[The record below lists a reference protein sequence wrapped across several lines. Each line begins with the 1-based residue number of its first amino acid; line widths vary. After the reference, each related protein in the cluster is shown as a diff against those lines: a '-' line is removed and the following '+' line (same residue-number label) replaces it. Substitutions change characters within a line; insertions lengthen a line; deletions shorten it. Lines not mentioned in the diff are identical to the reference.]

1 MVAYMTLTANN
12 LTMKPSSHK
21 MSNKFDSYVK
31 KNKQMSIHYT
41 QVGIIGAGPAGL
53 FLSKQLHLKGID
65 NVLIESRSRDYVENR
80 LRAGLLE
87 QNTTDLLTE
96 MGVAHHL
103 KAKGIP
109 HHGVLLSFNGERVH
123 IPFEELTGGRRI
135 TIYGQRFVVRD
146 LLANLVDVEK
156 KPIHFEAK
164 ATKIEGIEGQQAII
178 HFEKAGKS
186 HEIHCDYVAACDGYH
201 GVGRQTLPTATF
213 NTHRIEYPFSW
224 LGILAE
230 TPPSSDELIYAFHK
244 RGFALLSYRSPTV
257 SRLYIQV
264 PNDDH
269 VDNWPDA
276 KLWEELDRRLGTK
289 GWSLNQGPI
298 TQKGITPMRSYMIDH
313 LQHGRL
319 FLAGDAAHIVP
330 PTGGKGL
337 NLAVADVKL
346 LAKAFARKYHHTDTS
361 LLESYSRDALRRVWR
376 TQHFSNF
383 MTQQFHKRFENGSF
397 DYHLQK
403 AQFDYIK
410 TSLAMRTTIAENYVG
425 LKHL

>member
-1 MVAYMTLTANN
+1 MNSKTI
-12 LTMKPSSHK
+12 K
-21 MSNKFDSYVK
+21 
-31 KNKQMSIHYT
+31 T

-53 FLSKQLHLKGID
+53 FLSKQLHLAGID
-65 NVLIESRSRDYVENR
+65 NVIIESRSRDYVENR

-87 QNTTDLLTE
+87 QNTTDLLEE
-96 MGVAHHL
+96 MGVAHNL
-103 KAKGIP
+103 KEKGIP
-109 HHGVLLSFNGERVH
+109 HHGVLLSFNGDRVH
-123 IPFEELTGGRRI
+123 VPFEELTGGRKI

-146 LLANLVDVEK
+146 LIANLVDVENR
-156 KPIHFEAK
+156 PVHFEAK
-164 ATKIEGIEGQQAII
+164 ASKIEGIESDSPSI
-178 HFEKAGKS
+178 HFEMNGED
-186 HEIHCDYVAACDGYH
+186 HVIECDYVAACDGYH
-201 GVGRQTLPTATF
+201 GVGRQTLPEHTF

-264 PNDDH
+264 DNDDH
-269 VDNWPDA
+269 VDNWPDE
-276 KLWEELDRRLGTK
+276 KLWDELELRLGTD
-289 GWSLNQGPI
+289 GWKLNRGPI
-298 TQKGITPMRSYMIDH
+298 IQKGITPMRSYMIDH
-313 LQHGRL
+313 MQHGRM
-319 FLAGDAAHIVP
+319 FMAGDAAHIVP

-346 LAKAFARKYHHTDTS
+346 LAKAFKAQYFNNDNS
-361 LLESYSRDALRRVWR
+361 LLDSYSNDALKRVWR

-383 MTQQFHKRFENGSF
+383 MTQQFHKRFENESF

-410 TSLAMRTTIAENYVG
+410 TSEQMRSTVAENYVG
-425 LKHL
+425 LKTI

>member
-1 MVAYMTLTANN
+1 MDKST
-12 LTMKPSSHK
+12 
-21 MSNKFDSYVK
+21 
-31 KNKQMSIHYT
+31 T

-53 FLSKQLHLKGID
+53 FLSKILHSQGID
-65 NVLIESRSRDYVENR
+65 NIILESRSRHYVENR

-87 QNTTDLLTE
+87 HNTVELLKE
-96 MGVAHHL
+96 LGVGHNLEAQ
-103 KAKGIP
+103 GIP
-109 HHGVLLSFNGERVH
+109 HHGVLLSFNGDRVH
-123 IPFEELTGGRRI
+123 IPFEELTDGRSI

-146 LLANLVDVEK
+146 LIADLVDK
-156 KPIHFEAK
+156 NNYTIHFEAI
-164 ATKIEGIEGQQAII
+164 ASKIEGIESDTPII
-178 HFEKAGKS
+178 YYEKDGES

-201 GVGRQTLPTATF
+201 GVGRQTLPTHTF

-230 TPPSSDELIYAFHK
+230 TPPSSDELIYAFHR

-269 VDNWPDA
+269 IDNWPDD
-276 KLWEELDRRLGTK
+276 KLWDELDIRLGTK
-289 GWSLNQGPI
+289 NWTLNRGPI
-298 TQKGITPMRSYMIDH
+298 IQKGITPMRSYMIDQM
-313 LQHGRL
+313 QHGRL
-319 FLAGDAAHIVP
+319 FMAGDAAHIVP

-346 LAKAFARKYHHTDTS
+346 LGKALIAKYHQNEDN
-361 LLESYSRDALRRVWR
+361 LLESYSDDALRRIWR

-383 MTQQFHKRFENGSF
+383 MTQQFHKRFDNDSF

-410 TSLAMRTTIAENYVG
+410 NSAAMRTTIAENYVG
-425 LKHL
+425 LKTI

>member
-1 MVAYMTLTANN
+1 
-12 LTMKPSSHK
+12 
-21 MSNKFDSYVK
+21 MSKYP
-31 KNKQMSIHYT
+31 T

-53 FLSKQLHLKGID
+53 TLSKILHSQGID
-65 NVLIESRSRDYVENR
+65 NIVLENRTRHYCENR

-87 QNTTDLLTE
+87 HNTVELLKE
-96 MGVAHHL
+96 LGVGENL
-103 KAKGIP
+103 EAKGIP
-109 HHGVLLSFNGERVH
+109 HHGVMLSFNGDRVH
-123 IPFEELTGGRRI
+123 IPFEALTNGRSI

-146 LLANLVDVEK
+146 LLANLIDKENRT
-156 KPIHFEAK
+156 IHFEAK
-164 ATKIEGIEGQQAII
+164 ATKIEGIETNNPII
-178 HFEKAGKS
+178 YYEQNGES
-186 HEIHCDYVAACDGYH
+186 HEIHCDFVAACDGYH
-201 GVGRQTLPTATF
+201 GIGRQSLPTHTF

-264 PNDDH
+264 DNGDH
-269 VDNWPDA
+269 VDNWSDD
-276 KLWEELDRRLGTK
+276 KLWEELDIRLGTK
-289 GWSLNQGPI
+289 DWTLNHGPI
-298 TQKGITPMRSYMIDH
+298 IQKSITPMRSYMIDH
-313 LQHGRL
+313 MQHGRL
-319 FLAGDAAHIVP
+319 FMAGDAAHIVP

-346 LAKAFARKYHHTDTS
+346 LGKAFASHYQNSDNS
-361 LLESYSRDALRRVWR
+361 LLDSYSEDALRRVWR

-410 TSLAMRTTIAENYVG
+410 NSEAMRTTISENYVG
-425 LKHL
+425 LKEV

>member
-1 MVAYMTLTANN
+1 MS
-12 LTMKPSSHK
+12 KSS
-21 MSNKFDSYVK
+21 
-31 KNKQMSIHYT
+31 T

-53 FLSKQLHLKGID
+53 FLSKILHSQGID
-65 NVLIESRSRDYVENR
+65 NIVLENRSRHYVENR

-87 QNTTDLLTE
+87 YNTVELLKELGVSQNLVE
-96 MGVAHHL
+96 
-103 KAKGIP
+103 KGIP
-109 HHGVLLSFNGERVH
+109 HHGVLLSFNGDRVH
-123 IPFEELTGGRRI
+123 IPFEELTNGRNI

-146 LLANLVDVEK
+146 LIANLYDKEK
-156 KPIHFEAK
+156 RTIHFEAE
-164 ATKIEGIEGQQAII
+164 ATKIDRIESDNPVI
-178 HFEKAGKS
+178 HYEVNGES

-201 GVGRQTLPTATF
+201 GVGRQTLPAHTF

-264 PNDDH
+264 SNDDH
-269 VDNWPDA
+269 VDNWSDN
-276 KLWEELDRRLGTK
+276 KLWNELDIRLGTK
-289 GWSLNQGPI
+289 GWTLNRGPI
-298 TQKGITPMRSYMIDH
+298 TQKSITPMRSYMIDH
-313 LQHGRL
+313 MQHGRL
-319 FLAGDAAHIVP
+319 FMAGDAAHIVP

-346 LAKAFARKYHHTDTS
+346 LGKAFIAKYHHKDAT
-361 LLESYSRDALRRVWR
+361 LLDSYSKDALRRVWR

-397 DYHLQK
+397 EYHLQK

-410 TSLAMRTTIAENYVG
+410 RSEAMRTTIAENYVG
-425 LKHL
+425 LETI

>member
-1 MVAYMTLTANN
+1 MA
-12 LTMKPSSHK
+12 KSK
-21 MSNKFDSYVK
+21 
-31 KNKQMSIHYT
+31 T
-41 QVGIIGAGPAGL
+41 QIGIIGAGPAGL
-53 FLSKQLHLKGID
+53 FLSKILHSQGID
-65 NVLIESRSRDYVENR
+65 NIVLENRSRHYVENR

-87 QNTTDLLTE
+87 HNTVELLKE
-96 MGVAHHL
+96 LGVGDNL
-103 KAKGIP
+103 IAKGIP
-109 HHGVLLSFNGERVH
+109 HHGVILSFNGDRVH
-123 IPFEELTGGRRI
+123 IPFEELTGGRSI

-146 LLANLVDVEK
+146 LIANLFDEEK
-156 KPIHFEAK
+156 RTIHFEAK
-164 ATKIEGIEGQQAII
+164 ATKIEDIESDSPII
-178 HFEKAGKS
+178 HYEMNGKS

-201 GVGRQTLPTATF
+201 GIGRQTLPEHTF
-213 NTHRIEYPFSW
+213 NIHRIEYPFSW

-264 PNDDH
+264 ANDDH
-269 VDNWPDA
+269 VDNWSDDR
-276 KLWEELDRRLGTK
+276 LWDELDIRLGSK
-289 GWSLNQGPI
+289 GWTLNRGPI
-298 TQKGITPMRSYMIDH
+298 TQKGITPMRSYMIDYM
-313 LQHGRL
+313 QHGRL
-319 FLAGDAAHIVP
+319 FMAGDAAHIVP

-346 LAKAFARKYHHTDTS
+346 LGKAFVAKYHDKNNA
-361 LLESYSRDALRRVWR
+361 LLENYSEDALRRVWR

-410 TSLAMRTTIAENYVG
+410 QSESMRTTIAENYVG
-425 LKHL
+425 LGKV